1 MNDHVAVVE
10 MRAEERVEP
19 ALKSEDAEGREVVT
33 PRWVMVWDVVA
44 HRSRCVDGDAVG
56 MPGRWKAI
64 N

>member
-44 HRSRCVDGDAVG
+44 H
-56 MPGRWKAI
+56 
-64 N
+64 